1 MTDIRKFIALAN
13 EELDTAEL
21 LVNAGRY
28 RLCLSRSYYAMY
40 SKLITQIRIA
50 VTPIV

>member
-13 EELDTAEL
+13 EELDTAQI
-21 LVNAGRY
+21 LVDMGRY

-40 SKLITQIRIA
+40 
-50 VTPIV
+50 